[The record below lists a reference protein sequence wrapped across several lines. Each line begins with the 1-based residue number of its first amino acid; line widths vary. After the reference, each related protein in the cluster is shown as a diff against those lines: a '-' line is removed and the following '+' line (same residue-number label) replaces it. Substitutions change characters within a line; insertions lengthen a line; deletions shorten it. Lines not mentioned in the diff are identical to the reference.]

1 MELNSSDIQVILSTS
16 LKGKHESIIQIS
28 YLKPVYSLKLKDI
41 TLNNGKLNLM
51 HFLKINL

>member
-16 LKGKHESIIQIS
+16 LKEKYESIIQIS
-28 YLKPVYSLKLKDI
+28 YLKPVNSLKLKDI